1 MSDLSK
7 PRRWLLLPIETKARE
22 FHAKTLLA
30 AAAAERGFDVL
41 LGDQNAI
48 LAQLA
53 HLPVGIYVDKS
64 IARTKVAHF
73 QLLRDAGYVVCA
85 WCEEGVVYR
94 DRDTYL
100 HQRIAPEAMA
110 QVDRFFAWGQNQADD
125 IAFKLPD
132 AAGKIRAIGNP
143 RFDLLRPEFRAIF
156 ADEAK
161 AHQSQHGRYLLINT
175 NFSRFNHFLGQD
187 FWIKAQRQRGG
198 IKTAADQ
205 AAVQHW
211 IDFIGKI
218 FHGFAHAL
226 PDLSRAFPD
235 HTIIL
240 RPHPSE
246 DHGAWGE
253 AAAGLGNVQVLH
265 HGNVIPWILGAD
277 CVLQNSCTTGVE
289 AHVLGVPVAAYRPAT
304 DAVVDSHLPNLLSRN
319 AYSPDELIETVS
331 ALMTGRMGPPDDVGD
346 KAGHYLAAAT
356 GSLAADRIADEL
368 AALDGPKAGFAQ
380 DPLPRIGRLGTRVAT
395 ALRPRIR
402 RLVRGG
408 RAADYANQKF
418 PGMDVDEV
426 RGVLAQLQ
434 SVSGRFSDVGAA
446 DLPLHHC
453 FHISKSS

>member
-1 MSDLSK
+1 MNNLSQ

-41 LGDQNAI
+41 MGDQNAI
-48 LAQLA
+48 LAQLP

-64 IARTKVAHF
+64 IARTKEAHF
-73 QLLRDAGYVVCA
+73 KLLRDSGYLVCA

-100 HQRIAPEAMA
+100 HQRISPEAMGF
-110 QVDRFFAWGQNQADD
+110 VDRFFAWGQNQADD
-125 IAFKLPD
+125 IAYKLPD
-132 AAGKIRAIGNP
+132 AAAKIRAIGNP

-161 AHQSQHGRYLLINT
+161 AHQDRHGRYLLINT
-175 NFSRFNHFLGQD
+175 NFSRFNHFLGSD

-198 IKTAADQ
+198 IKTADEQ

-218 FHGFAHAL
+218 FHGFAAAL
-226 PDLSRAFPD
+226 PDLSKAFPD

-253 AAAGLGNVQVLH
+253 AAAGLDNVQVLH
-265 HGNVIPWILGAD
+265 YGNVIPWILGAD

-304 DAVVDSHLPNLLSRN
+304 DVVVDSHLPNVLSRN
-319 AYSPDELIETVS
+319 AYSADELIDTIT
-331 ALMTGRMGPPDDVGD
+331 ALTDGTMGPPVNIGD
-346 KAGHYLAAAT
+346 QAGHYLAAAT
-356 GSLAADRIADEL
+356 GALAADNIADEL
-368 AALDGPKAGFAQ
+368 AGLDCPVAGFAQ
-380 DPLPRIGRLGTRVAT
+380 GPVARLGRLVTRLAT
-395 ALRPRIR
+395 AIRPKVR

-418 PGMDVDEV
+418 PGMELDEV

-434 SVSGRFSDVGAA
+434 SVSGRFEGVRVES
-446 DLPLHHC
+446 LPLHHC